1 MHSMADRT
9 QSDFFVGEWR
19 VHPAE
24 CRLSRDGRTVAVRPK
39 VMDLLVYLAQTAGQ
53 VTSKDTLLNDVW
65 GTDAVSESALTR
77 TVTELRQALDDSA
90 NSPRI
95 LETIPKRGYRLI
107 AAVVPADREE
117 PSRAGARAVNVVAR
131 PYASTAALLTLI
143 VIALTAGS
151 WQARGLPWR
160 TTPLPFSARD
170 WVLIAPFENRTGDP
184 AFDDVLEQA
193 LERELVGSAFVKVV
207 PRPRIEDS
215 LALMKKPPDVRLDAA
230 LAREVA
236 LRDGDIRA
244 LLTGRISRVGSTYVV
259 STTIVNPV
267 DGGTVANI
275 AHDASGPAVVVQVV
289 RRQAL
294 DVRRALGETMASV
307 DRSRDALAKVTTPS
321 LRALQLYSRAAVL
334 LGGEAWRDQAKG
346 KSPYAAAEVLLKE
359 ATAIDPSFA
368 SAWLLLA
375 HAVGQQDRPATEH
388 MPFAERALGLS
399 SAVSPVERYFI
410 EGFTHTRRGY
420 RSEQR
425 QDYDAAAK
433 AYEGLLQLAPDH
445 YWTLTELLVVYRRLG
460 RFDDAERIVAD
471 AAAVRPRSIRFAI
484 DAARAHLRRG
494 DRQLAQATMQHARA
508 LIAEAVANSEALPV
522 DSLEWLRLWDAHVA
536 WLDGDPER
544 ALLVANQAEERWASD
559 QSIPWLFK
567 LAAVYSGIGR
577 YDDARRVADRLPE
590 DRRGPLIDSIAF
602 QRGRL
607 GEIRHVL
614 EPKRLDSNL
623 LGSRIALLIWANK
636 FSAAE
641 WALAETRRRDV
652 RFTTDAL
659 VDRLGQLR
667 VRQGRYAEGLAMLES
682 IKPDP
687 MGPRYNVVEHIAM
700 GRRGLGDTAGAIK
713 LLERAGLTRV
723 QAVTH
728 DGWQVSSWLKCRTL
742 LAELY
747 QEGGRQSDAERVA
760 MDLRN
765 LLRLAEADHPLL
777 VRASRVM
784 APGSTS
790 FVRATAIER
799 RAAQDLAAPRVAAR
813 VFRQP

>member
-1 MHSMADRT
+1 MSDRS

-131 PYASTAALLTLI
+131 PYPSTAALLTLI
-143 VIALTAGS
+143 VIALTAVS
-151 WQARGLPWR
+151 WQRGLPWR

-193 LERELVGSAFVKVV
+193 LERELVGSAFVNVV

-215 LALMKKPPDVRLDAA
+215 LALMKKQPDVRLDAA

-236 LRDGDIRA
+236 VRDGDIRA

-259 STTIVNPV
+259 STTIVNPI
-267 DGGTVANI
+267 DGRTVATV
-275 AHDASGPAVVVQVV
+275 ADDASAAEAVVAVV

-294 DVRRALGETMASV
+294 DVRRALGEAMPSIEQT
-307 DRSRDALAKVTTPS
+307 RDALPKVTTPS

-334 LGGEAWRDQAKG
+334 LGGEAWRYHPKG
-346 KSPYAAAEVLLKE
+346 KSPYAAAEVLLTE

-375 HAVGQQDRPATEH
+375 HAVYQQNRPATEY
-388 MPFAERALGLS
+388 MPLAERALGLS
-399 SAVSPVERYFI
+399 SAVSSVERYFI
-410 EGFTHTRRGY
+410 EGFTHTRRGH
-420 RSEQR
+420 RSEQM

-445 YWTLTELLVVYRRLG
+445 YWTLLDLVMVYRKLG
-460 RFDDAERIVAD
+460 RFNDAEGVIVHAAD
-471 AAAVRPRSIRFAI
+471 VRPRSMRFAI
-484 DAARAHLRRG
+484 DAARAQLRRG
-494 DRQLAQATMQHARA
+494 DRQLAQATIERARA
-508 LIAEAVANSEALPV
+508 LLEEAGATSEVLPV

-544 ALLVANQAEERWASD
+544 ALLVANQAEERWAND
-559 QSIPWLFK
+559 QGITWLFK
-567 LAAVYSGIGR
+567 LVFLYSGIGR
-577 YDDARRVADRLPE
+577 YDDARRVADRMPE
-590 DRRGPLIDSIAF
+590 DRRGPAIDSIAF
-602 QRGRL
+602 HRGRL

-614 EPKRLDSNL
+614 EPKRLDFNM
-623 LGSRIALLIWANK
+623 LGGRVSLLIWANK

-641 WALAETRRRDV
+641 WALAELRRRDAH
-652 RFTTDAL
+652 FSTDAL

-667 VRQGRYAEGLAMLES
+667 VRQGRYAEGLALLES

-687 MGPRYNVVEHIAM
+687 MGPRYYVVEHIAM
-700 GRRGLGDTAGAIK
+700 GRRGLGDTAGAIR
-713 LLERAGLTRV
+713 LLEGAGQTRA

-728 DGWQVSSWLKCRTL
+728 DGWKVSGWLKCRAL

-747 QEGGRQSDAERVA
+747 QDAGRQSDAERVA
-760 MDLRN
+760 TDLRN

-784 APGSTS
+784 ARGSTS
-790 FVRATAIER
+790 LVRATAIER
-799 RAAQDLAAPRVAAR
+799 RAAQDLAAPRVPAR
-813 VFRQP
+813 VLRQP